1 MHSYCSH
8 AGIGLIPWSPL
19 AQGTLARPW
28 KDKDDSSSIRAQDNP
43 VLAMLTDDS
52 DKPAVDQVE
61 ETSKRLGKSM
71 ATVATALSL
80 KKKDNPMLGLHSIAR
95 IDEAAETIPFS

>member
-1 MHSYCSH
+1 MCKMHSYCSH

-28 KDKDDSSSIRAQDNP
+28 KDKDDSSSIRAQDNS

-52 DKPAVDQVE
+52 DKAAVDQTGRNFKEVGQE
-61 ETSKRLGKSM
+61 HGNGRNG
-71 ATVATALSL
+71 L
-80 KKKDNPMLGLHSIAR
+80 KPQEKGQSHVRPPQFCAN
-95 IDEAAETIPFS
+95 